1 MFNMWV
7 SCIMWMWRITRG
19 YNVDLCSLARTHGA
33 RRRSVPLLSTST
45 AETKLMFLGQRTEAA
60 LRFFHPLFL
69 LFPEKLSWPEAS
81 RRAKPRLGQGLS
93 PSPHTLSLF
102 SRVPRPYLSYRSA
115 KAARSPVIQQQNAF
129 FWRQIRTGPS
139 IRHGLKVRG
148 DGSNMNS
155 AGGGARW
162 REFSDPRRSAG
173 FFFGGPRC
181 DSSPCSSSSSS
192 LDSGG
197 GEVFFLGLKFVFWV
211 RVKASSCPQHFLRPR
226 ACRWNFSQL
235 ALPRLYRRLLHTRIF
250 EASVE
255 LLSKSWQRRSRSSN
269 QECPSPTAQYGSWRG
284 GGRGGGGRG
293 VEEEEEEEEEGRC
306 YPYRLCINK
315 FYNRRGEEKEKREK
329 EKMSNFL
336 LPPLRRLTCVW
347 LQVGS
352 PLTPWP

>member
-181 DSSPCSSSSSS
+181 DSSPCSSSSSLWTLEVEKFSSSGWS
-192 LDSGG
+192 LCFGSAW
-197 GEVFFLGLKFVFWV
+197 K
-211 RVKASSCPQHFLRPR
+211 RPR
-226 ACRWNFSQL
+226 ALNTS
-235 ALPRLYRRLLHTRIF
+235 
-250 EASVE
+250 SVRE
-255 LLSKSWQRRSRSSN
+255 PVGETSPSSRSLVS
-269 QECPSPTAQYGSWRG
+269 TAASSTHASLKPVSSCSANHGSG
-284 GGRGGGGRG
+284 GVGRQTRNVPAPQLNTAPG
-293 VEEEEEEEEEGRC
+293 EEEGEEEEEGGWR
-306 YPYRLCINK
+306 RRRRR
-315 FYNRRGEEKEKREK
+315 RRGGVTHIDCALTSFTIDEERKKKRERK
-329 EKMSNFL
+329 KKWVTSSFL
-336 LPPLRRLTCVW
+336 HCAD
-347 LQVGS
+347 S
-352 PLTPWP
+352 PVCDFRWVHL